1 MKGVR
6 GLKVQELMDYLS
18 QFSKDSNISMI
29 IANPSK
35 DARQIYPVS
44 NFFMMDK
51 DDDNEKPCFI
61 VEVEKSKPLDE
72 FVLDEDGQLRISEC

>member
-1 MKGVR
+1 MKVS
-6 GLKVQELMDYLS
+6 ELMDYLS
-18 QFSKDSNISMI
+18 QFPKDSNISMI

-35 DARQIYPVS
+35 DVRKIYPVR

-51 DDDNEKPCFI
+51 DEDNEKPCFI
-61 VEVEKSKPLDE
+61 VEVGKQKPLDE